1 MGGSTETEARML
13 DQAEALREMVD
24 RLAGEAKEAAAA
36 GDPAW
41 PVRAVRASAAGH
53 SPEQRNGHAVP
64 AASPRAG
71 VVAIASGKGGVGK
84 TTLSVSLAA
93 ELVRRGRRVLLLDAD
108 LGTANADI
116 ACGLTPEAT
125 LADVLRGTHRLADI
139 QLDAPGGFQLLPGAS
154 GLADPGEHGW
164 DLPPARLGALL
175 RQMDALE
182 AANDVILIDVGAGV
196 GPVVQAFCAAA
207 ARLLVVTTP
216 DPTAVTDAYALLKTL
231 DAAGTGGAAHAS
243 VVVNLAADRAE
254 GRGVHDRLE
263 AACRHFLGFSPPLA
277 GVVPADPAVAASVRH
292 RLPLLADAADS
303 PAGHAMQRLAAT
315 LDRRGGHEGASA
327 APSPHRASGFS
338 LACSGDD
345 RGSLTMEAPREKP
358 ATRPNRWINR
368 AEVWGKT
375 LRHTRR
381 PSAFADT

>member
-1 MGGSTETEARML
+1 MGGTTEQEARML

-24 RLAGEAKEAAAA
+24 RLAGEAAEAAAA
-36 GDPAW
+36 EVPAW
-41 PVRAVRASAAGH
+41 PARPVREPPARRAPINRNGNG
-53 SPEQRNGHAVP
+53 NGHADAAPGIAPDLAP
-64 AASPRAG
+64 ARAG

-154 GLADPGEHGW
+154 GLADPGERGW
-164 DLPPARLGALL
+164 DLPPARLEALL

-207 ARLLVVTTP
+207 ARLLVVSTP

-231 DAAGTGGAAHAS
+231 DAAAPGGAAHAS
-243 VVVNLAADRAE
+243 VVINLAADAAE
-254 GRGVHDRLE
+254 GRETHDRLE

-277 GVVPADPAVAASVRH
+277 GVVPADAEVAASVRR
-292 RLPLLADAADS
+292 RLPLLAEPAAS
-303 PAGHAMQRLAAT
+303 PAAEALRRLAAT
-315 LDRRGGHEGASA
+315 LDRRGGRDAPAAGAA
-327 APSPHRASGFS
+327 DPPRSG
-338 LACSGDD
+338 L
-345 RGSLTMEAPREKP
+345 
-358 ATRPNRWINR
+358 
-368 AEVWGKT
+368 
-375 LRHTRR
+375 
-381 PSAFADT
+381 FARLLGR